1 MLAPGSPIMT
11 QRLFVAIGSSHLF
24 GLIDRYIAPVS
35 SAKYRS
41 VWSTGVP
48 FREPIEL
55 AAPQG
60 WHGEHVLY
68 NTPVAGPP
76 PVLKKQ
82 VLYIPEA
89 LTSVFGHI
97 DPGVDCIFSLLRGQE
112 FAVAALVDD
121 PSHADFL
128 DDGGQI
134 EPGRRWMSRA
144 DALGWVRQ
152 IAEPL
157 WTTHLAL
164 RQQFPRA
171 RIVHVPAPPPVE
183 SHDHI
188 MANPEAFGPLFA
200 QHGIKPFGMRRRIY
214 RLMYGDLNQRLA
226 QMGILSLEPPPA
238 ALTEGGGL
246 RAEFARGCL
255 HGNEAY
261 AELLAQ
267 QIREVLAHVPPL

>member
-1 MLAPGSPIMT
+1 MT
-11 QRLFVAIGSSHLF
+11 PRLFVAIGSSHLF
-24 GLIDRYIAPVS
+24 GLIDRYIEPVS

-55 AAPQG
+55 DAPPG
-60 WHGEHVLY
+60 WRGEHVLY

-76 PVLKKQ
+76 PMLKEG
-82 VLYIPEA
+82 VLYIPDV
-89 LTSVFGHI
+89 LTGVLGHI
-97 DPGVDCIFSLLRGQE
+97 PQEAEVIFSLLRGQE
-112 FAVAALVDD
+112 FAIAALVDD
-121 PSHADFL
+121 PSHGDFL
-128 DDGGQI
+128 GDDGRM
-134 EPGRRWMSRA
+134 EPGRRWMSRT
-144 DALGWVRQ
+144 DALAWVRQ

-183 SHDHI
+183 SHEHI
-188 MANPEAFGPLFA
+188 AANPEAFGQLFA
-200 QHGIKPFGMRRRIY
+200 VHGIKPFTMRQRIY

-226 QMGILSLEPPPA
+226 QMGILSLAPPVG
-238 ALTEGGGL
+238 ALTGNGGL
-246 RAEFARGCL
+246 KAEFARGCL
-255 HGNEAY
+255 HGNELY

-267 QIREVLAHVPPL
+267 QIREVLADVPPL